1 MGSQLLWET
10 NYFTSKKVYIWW
22 KSSEEIQNIVSSI
35 WSYDALKNVKKNCKL
50 KWRIKRD
57 SFLSIRDR
65 FRTVVNVLGDAIGAG
80 IVEHLSRDELMNAD
94 QSKMEEGGE
103 GVDGEAIELME
114 TSQGKYTRKDPDSG
128 SVGVQPV

>member
-1 MGSQLLWET
+1 M
-10 NYFTSKKVYIWW
+10 
-22 KSSEEIQNIVSSI
+22 
-35 WSYDALKNVKKNCKL
+35 
-50 KWRIKRD
+50 
-57 SFLSIRDR
+57 
-65 FRTVVNVLGDAIGAG
+65 VNVLGDAIGAG

-114 TSQGKYTRKDPDSG
+114 TPQGKYTPKDPDSG